1 MSIMSFEIS
10 PGETQLNLVALVGE
24 DGVLFITPKIDAQV
38 TKRRH
43 ICIKG
48 VNEVSGAAFA
58 DRRSGM
64 DQDSID
70 WRYDT

>member
-1 MSIMSFEIS
+1 
-10 PGETQLNLVALVGE
+10 VAPVGE

>member
-10 PGETQLNLVALVGE
+10 PGETQLNLVALVGD

-48 VNEVSGAAFA
+48 VKRSLRRGFC
-58 DRRSGM
+58 RSGM
-64 DQDSID
+64 DRDSID